1 MTDTSFSWIPIYRE
15 LSKKLMAYERRQDKL
30 IAFLEKL
37 RAEGLPITPLKD
49 RTKSGSRPLLK
60 EIDPFTFFGVL
71 NRRITD
77 KNRRAIL
84 DKCRAKF
91 GLAEKLPDDFN
102 GIPVLDNRNSWF
114 FSYAEDRSPKDVP
127 ALWRIAAGCVSSG
140 PDSLDPDTYA
150 KAAGVAGYGKLTMG
164 LFWLNPNQYLALDSV
179 IGKWMSQLGIP
190 TNREGGATL
199 EGYQRI
205 LKTVRQQR
213 SEPFYVLSREAWMAK
228 TQPSR
233 YWLFQANPSMYDLA
247 GALRAGALKSW
258 QVNQHKKEIHPGDRV
273 IIWQS
278 GAASGWYGVATVM
291 TEVAQITGSVE
302 EQSFWK
308 GDDASESVEG
318 VEIRVDRAFPDEPI
332 LKANV
337 LTSPAL
343 TKVPI
348 GRRGTNFEL
357 TPEQFAAFEAL
368 APAGGGQEKYWLYA
382 PGPGADRWDEFF
394 TGGIMALGWE
404 KIADLT
410 KYPDREAVRRELK
423 RQSDKATD
431 PHHDSLALW
440 EFANVVKPG
449 DVVIAKKGR
458 TAYLGYGI
466 VAGDY
471 RHEPAREAYPHVRSV
486 KWIKKGEWSSGD
498 FKIVTKTL
506 TDITKYPKYV
516 AELKR
521 LIGIDTNEDLPIP
534 VANLPARNII
544 LYGPPGT
551 GKTYAVRT
559 KYFELFTDRMAAETP
574 DERATRIVRD
584 RAWWE
589 VIALTLLDQAGKSAK
604 VSEILVHP
612 LVGARIRLASNR
624 NPRAMLWAALQNHT
638 KSECLHVKYAV
649 RTEPLLF
656 SKDEQS
662 VWSID
667 AELAKQE
674 VPELLA
680 ALEDFKKAP
689 ATGAEI
695 KRYRFTTFH
704 QSFSYEDFI
713 EGIKPQMEDRDNSQV
728 AYEIRPG
735 VFKEII
741 AAAHGNPGKNYAL
754 FIDEINRGNI
764 ASIFGELITL
774 IEEDKRLGADNE
786 IKAVLPYSRESF
798 GVPKNLYIIGT
809 MNTAD
814 RSVEALDTAL
824 RRRFTFIEMR
834 PDAGLVASSQPANLK
849 VDLAKLMETI
859 NARIERLLDHDH
871 AIGHSFFLKVKDLP
885 SLQRV
890 FKNEILPL
898 LREFFFGNPA
908 KIGLIL
914 GERFVTKKTGVVA
927 FKGGDWGAEDLDEK
941 DVFAFA
947 DPEKLTEEDFVSI
960 YA

>member
-15 LSKKLMAYERRQDKL
+15 LSKKLMTYERRQGEL

-49 RTKSGSRPLLK
+49 RTKSGSRSLLK
-60 EIDPFTFFGVL
+60 EIDLFTFFGVF
-71 NRRITD
+71 NRGITD
-77 KNRRAIL
+77 ENRRAIL
-84 DKCRAKF
+84 DKCRTEF

-127 ALWRIAAGCVSSG
+127 ALWRIAAGCVSGG

-150 KAAGVAGYGKLTMG
+150 KAAEVAGYGKLTMG
-164 LFWLNPNQYLALDSV
+164 LFWLNPNQYMALDSV
-179 IGKWMSQLGIP
+179 IGKWMGQLGIP
-190 TNREGGATL
+190 TSREGGATL
-199 EGYQRI
+199 EGYQGI
-205 LKTVRQQR
+205 LKAVRQQR

-233 YWLFQANPSMYDLA
+233 YWLFQANPSMYDLV
-247 GALRAGALKSW
+247 GALRARVLNAW

-278 GAASGWYGVATVM
+278 GAASGCYGLATVM
-291 TEVAQITGSVE
+291 TEVAQITEIAE

-308 GDDASESVEG
+308 GNDAGEPFEG

-337 LTSPAL
+337 LSSPAL
-343 TKVPI
+343 KDVPI
-348 GRRGTNFEL
+348 GRQGTNFEL
-357 TPEQFAAFEAL
+357 TREQFAAFEAL
-368 APAGGGQEKYWLYA
+368 ASAGGSQKKYWMYA
-382 PGPGADRWDEFF
+382 PGPGADQWGEFF
-394 TGGIMALGWE
+394 TGSIMALGWE
-404 KIADLT
+404 KIGNLT

-423 RQSDKATD
+423 KQSDKDTD

-466 VAGDY
+466 VTGGY

-486 KWIKKGEWSSGD
+486 NWIKKGEWSSGD

-516 AELKR
+516 SELVR
-521 LIGIDTNEDLPIP
+521 LIGIDAMRATD
-534 VANLPARNII
+534 LPARNII

-551 GKTYAVRT
+551 GKTYALLT
-559 KYFELFTDRMAAETP
+559 KYFGLFTDRMAAETP
-574 DERATRIVRD
+574 EERATRIVRD

-589 VIALTLLDQAGKSAK
+589 VIALALLDQPDKSAK
-604 VSEILVHP
+604 VSEILEHP
-612 LVGARIRLASNR
+612 LVGARIRLALNR

-638 KSECLHVKYAV
+638 KSECPHVKYAV

-662 VWSID
+662 IWSID
-667 AELAKQE
+667 AELVKQE

-680 ALEDFKKAP
+680 ALEGFKKAP
-689 ATGAEI
+689 AGGAEI

-728 AYEIRPG
+728 TYEIRPG

-741 AAAHGNPGKNYAL
+741 AEARGNPGKNYAL

-786 IKAVLPYSRESF
+786 LEAVLPYSREPF

-834 PDAGLVASSQPANLK
+834 PDAELVASSQPANLN

-871 AIGHSFFLKVKDLP
+871 AIGHAFFLKVKDLP

-898 LREFFFGNPA
+898 LREFFYGNPA

-914 GERFVTKKTGVVA
+914 GERFVTKKTGNVA
-927 FKGGDWGAEDLDEK
+927 FKDGDWGAEDLDEK
-941 DVFAFA
+941 DVFVFA
-947 DPEKLTEEDFVSI
+947 DPEKLTEADFESI